1 MKGLKMTN
9 EDREEMYQDMLEES
23 RREEYFEHK
32 IRNDYD
38 YFEEHFQD
46 DIAILVEAINNVKN
60 LYDEY
65 GYEFEV
71 KDFEGL

>member
-1 MKGLKMTN
+1 MTN